1 MQLTEKEIEKIAHL
15 SKLELTAESKKQML
29 EDMNKIIKFVDKINE
44 LDLEG
49 IEPLVYVNE
58 QSNILR
64 KDVVNNELSQIDA
77 LKNAPYKDTD
87 YIKVHKVLNNKS

>member
-15 SKLELTAESKKQML
+15 SKLELSAEGKTQML
-29 EDMNKIIKFVDKINE
+29 ADMNKIIKFVDKINE

-49 IEPLVYVNE
+49 VEPLIYVNE

-64 KDVVNNELSQIDA
+64 KDEVKNELSQMDA
-77 LKNAPYKDTD
+77 LKNAPNKDTD
-87 YIKVHKVLNNKS
+87 YIKVHKVLKG